1 MFLCVFVAGLLCFY
15 VFLSTG
21 LDEFAAAGC
30 FGDFGGKATCR
41 MFAMFS
47 YSVLIRAAMASAVWN
62 SSYETLNGNAKEVV
76 AMKGEEWME

>member
-1 MFLCVFVAGLLCFY
+1 MVLSAGL
-15 VFLSTG
+15 
-21 LDEFAAAGC
+21 DAFAGAGDL
-30 FGDFGGKATCR
+30 GFGGKATCR

-47 YSVLIRAAMASAVWN
+47 YSVLMRAAMASAVWN